1 MGNLP
6 IIFLVTRYTML
17 MTARYDFYI
26 PDRPERCVAPQCKC
40 LSPFTVEV
48 EEKCLICSNV
58 HNNTSFFRT
67 KRISQSNCEF
77 CRDAISTFLSSFS
90 VLRPW
95 TSALPFL
102 IPPPPP
108 PVPQHKLEDLT
119 HHPRFSSNLVGSKV
133 ASWVWAGSR
142 WSHAQG
148 NPAKALQ
155 VLTPPLPWV
164 PGWGG
169 SGLENLPELSGM
181 TSRLPLHHPLL
192 CSHMAPVHRRQPW
205 DEIPTREN

>member
-1 MGNLP
+1 MTF
-6 IIFLVTRYTML
+6 IFLT
-17 MTARYDFYI
+17 DFSAVW
-26 PDRPERCVAPQCKC
+26 RHNAKC
-40 LSPFTVEV
+40 LGSFPEM
-48 EEKCLICSNV
+48 LRANV
-58 HNNTSFFRT
+58 SSVQQCVLFQD
-67 KRISQSNCEF
+67 KRSSQSVCVF
-77 CRDAISTFLSSFS
+77 RCRVITKFFLINLEPMNLCSS
-90 VLRPW
+90 
-95 TSALPFL
+95 FL

-108 PVPQHKLEDLT
+108 PILQRKLEDLT
-119 HHPRFSSNLVGSKV
+119 HRPRFSSNLVGSKV

-142 WSHAQG
+142 WPHAQG

-169 SGLENLPELSGM
+169 SGLGNLPELSGM

-205 DEIPTREN
+205 DEIASRGN